1 MIIDLV
7 KKSVLMTMCIVLFSC
22 GYNVVNKSI
31 NNLNIL
37 DISTTGEQKIN
48 YKIKNKILLNS
59 SDSGKNSISLSI
71 NTTKKK
77 IIKDKNINNEIVKY
91 EIQITTNVTY
101 SLLGQIKEGSFTLN
115 EFGDYSVD
123 KKRITSL
130 NNEKK
135 LTNRLTND
143 IIDKILIR
151 LSKEINVN

>member
-1 MIIDLV
+1 
-7 KKSVLMTMCIVLFSC
+7 MTMCIVLFSC
-22 GYNVVNKSI
+22 GYKVVNKSI

-59 SDSGKNSISLSI
+59 SDTGKNSISLGI

-91 EIQITTNVTY
+91 EIQITAIVTY

-115 EFGDYSVD
+115 EFGDYSVN

-130 NNEKK
+130 DNEKK

-143 IIDKILIR
+143 IIDKILRR
-151 LSKEINVN
+151 LSMETNDN